1 MDRAQR
7 SVETVMQREFVSMG
21 AEDRLDL
28 VEDVMRLGRIRH
40 MPVLD
45 GEKLVGILSQRDL
58 LAASLS
64 RALDF
69 DPAQRR
75 TFLRSVA
82 VAEVMVR
89 DPITVRPDTP
99 LHEAARIMVRHKV
112 GCLPVVDEAGSPV
125 GIVTD
130 TDLLRG
136 VYEVGE
142 GG

>member
-7 SVETVMQREFVSMG
+7 PVEAVMQREFVSMG
-21 AEDRLDL
+21 SEDRLDL

-45 GEKLVGILSQRDL
+45 GSKLVGILSQRDL

-89 DPITVRPDTP
+89 EPITVRPETS
-99 LHEAARIMVRHKV
+99 LGEAARIMVRNKV
-112 GCLPVVDEAGSPV
+112 GCLPVVDDDGCPV

-136 VYEVGE
+136 VYEDGE
-142 GG
+142 EG